1 MIEFIIVILF
11 QKSGAYIF
19 RPNNSM
25 TFPIGD
31 NPEISLVEV
40 SLCYFGLIQGQRYR
54 GGRGGLSPPTF

>member
-40 SLCYFGLIQGQRYR
+40 SLCYFGLIVC
-54 GGRGGLSPPTF
+54 GLSNGQLFLMPLF